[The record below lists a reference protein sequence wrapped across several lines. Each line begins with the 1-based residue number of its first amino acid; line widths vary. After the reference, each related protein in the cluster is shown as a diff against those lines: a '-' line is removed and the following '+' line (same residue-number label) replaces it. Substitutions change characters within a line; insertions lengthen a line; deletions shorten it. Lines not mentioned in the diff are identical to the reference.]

1 MPLKLDPKI
10 ERSLW
15 RLADAL
21 AKALRTPDAGNPGD
35 PQWRV
40 EALASRA
47 WKVTHPDLPIV
58 KDSEGAG
65 KDVLLQFHVQQD
77 PTSQKWFVVAQN
89 KVVGPDTHASPQAL
103 IVAKEDEPPNERWDF
118 ESIGQAAANFFKKQK
133 NDLVERAQ
141 AMMPPAQPGAN
152 EAPKQD
158 DQGGGGGPP
167 GGPMASY
174 YRRRARLAR
183 RLNDPF
189 DSGVQSSLAAG
200 PQNTSRS
207 ATLITL
213 EHLADTLDQKVK
225 DLDTGSLSVSMV
237 PTSGGQLL
245 VQIFGTYQDYLREGK
260 SLPSLLDKLVVKTS
274 EELGIVLSPDAD
286 WKTYPNFRTK
296 KTQPSGYTILGFRP
310 WRMSHTREASSGSN
324 GIPRTHP
331 LSKMGRYIRGKF
343 GRFEQ
348 IAPHVS
354 LDAWYDPGYNPT
366 TDKQD
371 PKEATLNVT
380 FTVNHKVFSQQK
392 DKLEEFK
399 RHANRIIDEAAQR
412 YGVTVKGSRWTPDW
426 NMRSKEEFLY
436 YTYKKV
442 VKLEFPNRKAS
453 VNLPRVLASD
463 ELYEEIN
470 RAARPL
476 KRVVYTQTIPEVYSG
491 EDHDYEDKDIHTLLV
506 SFQPKNAEEDQKLV
520 ALLNPILRDF
530 ADKIGGYLLKRW
542 YPDRYSN
549 LYRTNIHFSN
559 YHPMGRAR
567 DQALDIIKEATPHLK
582 GHLTFTAGRSV
593 SWGPSHSI
601 SLRLENH
608 HPRDVIPDRKI
619 IEEALLRHSIIPSN
633 WRSAFNPRSQAERL
647 PHDPITSYYDLQFA
661 KPPTQRQSR
670 FQKLEDCLLPPNR
683 QAATPYGSASRK
695 LSGLCRRLQKA
706 NPDIQINYGSA
717 KEAVRFEDDD
727 PKAPARDHIWVG
739 IKANLGQSPAA
750 KQIRQQID
758 EFAQTHLNEGWV
770 SDPWKTK
777 NPRSQNNYY
786 YRYWFSG
793 SPPADTRLSSRRQR
807 LADRLLLLTDE
818 NRRKLEALTRKLKDQ
833 DLKADADFVQ
843 NQLLD
848 WKNTLAEA
856 PGTIRRNRT
865 GSTDVSAS
873 KTQVSQQIVRPLIE
887 KWEQEGLREY
897 DGDKPFFHIDYHQ
910 SEPDSTQV
918 AIGLTFQ
925 IAYKSP
931 EYVNKMRDT
940 YAPIMTEDFKAL
952 YPHPLTD
959 DTGWKIA
966 SPDFNPRSQLRTF
979 RPSLG
984 QSNPKAYWVRRF
996 VVDTRYFKQESR
1008 SD

>member
-1 MPLKLDPKI
+1 MPLRLDPKV

-47 WKVTHPDLPIV
+47 WKITHPDLPIV

-274 EELGIVLSPDAD
+274 EELGVVLSPDAD

-310 WRMSHTREASSGSN
+310 WRMSHTREASSDSN

-442 VKLEFPNRKAS
+442 LKLDTTNRQSARAAALITFDDIKRIQDKVPPCPKCQSQKTTHVRSMHGNTQCTDCGHTYQDPHYGRKAS

-463 ELYEEIN
+463 ELYEELN
-470 RAARPL
+470 QAARPF
-476 KRVVYTQTIPEVYSG
+476 KRVVYTQTIPEVYSD

-530 ADKIGGYLLKRW
+530 ADKTGGYLLKRW

-549 LYRTNIHFSN
+549 LYRINIHFPN
-559 YHPMGRAR
+559 YHAMGQAR
-567 DQALDIIKEATPHLK
+567 DQALDIIKEVTPHLK
-582 GHLTFTAGRSV
+582 GHVSFTGGTSV
-593 SWGPSHSI
+593 SWGPANRL

-608 HPRDVIPDRKI
+608 NPRDVIPDRKI
-619 IEEALLRHSIIPSN
+619 IDEALSRYSVISGK
-633 WRSAFNPRSQAERL
+633 WRGNFNPRSQAERL
-647 PHDPITSYYDLQFA
+647 PHDPITSFYDLQFA

-670 FQKLEDCLLPPNR
+670 F
-683 QAATPYGSASRK
+683 
-695 LSGLCRRLQKA
+695 
-706 NPDIQINYGSA
+706 
-717 KEAVRFEDDD
+717 
-727 PKAPARDHIWVG
+727 
-739 IKANLGQSPAA
+739 
-750 KQIRQQID
+750 
-758 EFAQTHLNEGWV
+758 
-770 SDPWKTK
+770 
-777 NPRSQNNYY
+777 
-786 YRYWFSG
+786 
-793 SPPADTRLSSRRQR
+793 QR

-833 DLKADADFVQ
+833 DLKADADFLQ

-865 GSTDVSAS
+865 GTN
-873 KTQVSQQIVRPLIE
+873 SQKR
-887 KWEQEGLREY
+887 K
-897 DGDKPFFHIDYHQ
+897 
-910 SEPDSTQV
+910 
-918 AIGLTFQ
+918 
-925 IAYKSP
+925 
-931 EYVNKMRDT
+931 
-940 YAPIMTEDFKAL
+940 
-952 YPHPLTD
+952 
-959 DTGWKIA
+959 
-966 SPDFNPRSQLRTF
+966 
-979 RPSLG
+979 
-984 QSNPKAYWVRRF
+984 
-996 VVDTRYFKQESR
+996 
-1008 SD
+1008 